1 MAVMTDSEA
10 PPISLTGARK
20 YRGDLT
26 RTRIRWVIVGLVL
39 IFAVVGGRLVQLGMV
54 VTDTSIEGQSREAIT
69 ASRPAILD
77 RNGLEMAVDIRV
89 PSLFAEPRRII
100 DVDDAVE
107 KLRTVLPDL
116 DPKWLR
122 NKLSGDKGFVWI
134 KRELTPEIEDRI
146 YQLGIPGLDFLT
158 ESKRFYPG
166 GPEASHV
173 LGSVNVDNQGIGGI
187 EEHIDKDGLAL
198 LQSVGI
204 ANGQNLKPVH
214 LTIDMR
220 VQHVMREKL
229 LDALTRYK
237 AKAAAA
243 VMIDVKTGEV
253 IGLVSLPDF
262 DPNNPSSM
270 IAPYDGEPRMRF
282 NRITAGKYELGST
295 FKTITIAGAL
305 DSGAV
310 KMTDRFDARFG
321 VRFGRFTITDFH
333 GQNRIL
339 SVPEVY
345 KYSSNVGAI
354 HIMQQW
360 GKDNFRAFMTKVG
373 FDDPLPIELPEKT
386 TSYIPKKFADV
397 TAATASF
404 GHGISITPLHMAAA
418 MAAFVNNGVYEPP
431 TLYARSPEEV
441 VALGKRFI
449 SPQTSLEIRELMRL
463 NALEGS
469 GTVMDRQAQG
479 YRVGGKTGTAEKV
492 VNGRYSASKD
502 FNVFAS
508 AFPMDDPK
516 YAMVVIIDEP
526 HREGPTT
533 GDTAGWNAGKT
544 TGMIVAGV
552 APMLGIAPNFDKAL
566 DDEMVP
572 AAIR

>member
-1 MAVMTDSEA
+1 MAVMTGEDA
-10 PPISLTGARK
+10 APISLTGGRAF
-20 YRGDLT
+20 RGNLT
-26 RTRIRWVIVGLVL
+26 RIRIRWVIAGLVG
-39 IFAVVGGRLVQLGMV
+39 IFCIVGGRLVQLGAV
-54 VTDTSIEGQSREAIT
+54 VQDTSIEGRSQQEIS

-89 PSLFAEPRRII
+89 PSLYAEPRRII

-116 DPKWLR
+116 DAKWLR
-122 NKLSGDKGFVWI
+122 SKLSGDKGFVWI
-134 KRELTPEIEDRI
+134 KRDLTPEVEDRI

-166 GPEASHV
+166 GPEASHI
-173 LGSVNVDNQGIGGI
+173 LGSVNVDNKGIGGI
-187 EEHIDKDGLAL
+187 EQYMDGSGLAQ
-198 LQSVGI
+198 LQSVGL
-204 ANGQNLKPVH
+204 AQGQNLAPVQ
-214 LTIDMR
+214 LSIDMR
-220 VQHVMREKL
+220 VQHVMREQL
-229 LDALTRYK
+229 LDALTRYH
-237 AKAAAA
+237 AHAAAA
-243 VMIDVKTGEV
+243 VMLDIHTGEV
-253 IGLVSLPDF
+253 IALSSVPDF
-262 DPNNPSSM
+262 DPNDPSSM
-270 IAPYDGEPRMRF
+270 IAPYNGEPRMRF

-321 VRFGRFTITDFH
+321 VRFGRFTIDDFH
-333 GQNRIL
+333 GQHRIL

-360 GKDNFRAFMTKVG
+360 GKDNYRAFMTRVG

-418 MAAFVNNGVYEPP
+418 MAAFVNDGVYEPP
-431 TLYARSPEEV
+431 TIYRRSPEQV
-441 VALGKRFI
+441 KALAKRFI
-449 SPQTSLEIRELMRL
+449 SSQTSLEIRELMRL

-492 VNGRYSASKD
+492 EHGRYSTSKD

-508 AFPMDDPK
+508 AFPLDDPK
-516 YAMVVIIDEP
+516 YAMVVIVDEP

-544 TGMIVAGV
+544 TGMIVANV
-552 APMLGIAPNFDKAL
+552 APMLGIAPNFSKAI
-566 DDEMVP
+566 DDQLVP
-572 AAIR
+572 PSIR